1 VRIDTLTYNNVQ
13 TQGTRQRA
21 WLRQYSPQHLE
32 QCAALVL
39 QALRLRQPS
48 ASQSTLV
55 LGAGACTEIP
65 LDDLARASDEV
76 VLADFD
82 LAAIQQARGE
92 LASPALGKRIHLLQ
106 CDISGGISAALDRLV
121 ERQPWTLLVPQGPQA
136 VFDAAAHCL
145 EQCPVPDPPQVEGLG
160 AGGCGVVISSL
171 VLSQLFSYPLL
182 DILDHVQ
189 RIAPTYLGEQER
201 HRRYQEAAQAFRI
214 RVISAHLHLLR
225 ELVDMGGVVVLLSDV
240 RGFVFNIYGTDHD
253 AEHRRTIPVVP
264 RTLPDLVREN
274 FAVIEEAHWDWLTD
288 LPGKGGLGRGYEVI
302 GLALDLSRE
311 GYLLD
316 TVPESQLP
324 VPRHP
329 LP

>member
-13 TQGTRQRA
+13 TQGARQRA
-21 WLRQYSPQHLE
+21 WLRQYSPQHL
-32 QCAALVL
+32 QHCAALT
-39 QALRLRQPS
+39 LRAFKLRQPA

-55 LGAGACTEIP
+55 LGAGACTEVP

-82 LAAIQQARGE
+82 LAAIQQGRDE
-92 LASPALGKRIHLLQ
+92 LVSPALRKRIHLLQ
-106 CDISGGISAALDRLV
+106 CDISGGISASLKRLV

-145 EQCPVPDPPQVEGLG
+145 EQCTVPDPPQLEGLG

-171 VLSQLFSYPLL
+171 LLSQLFSYPLL

-189 RIAPTYLGEQER
+189 RIAPDYPGEQER
-201 HRRYQEAAQAFRI
+201 HRHYQEASQAFRI

-225 ELVDMGGVVVLLSDV
+225 ELVDIGGVVVLLSDV
-240 RGFVFNIYGTDHD
+240 RGFAFNVYGTDHD
-253 AEHRRTIPVVP
+253 AEHRRTIPIVP

-274 FAVIEEAHWDWLTD
+274 FAVIEEARWDWLTD
-288 LPGKGGLGRGYEVI
+288 LPEKNKLGRGYEVI
-302 GLALDLSRE
+302 GLVL
-311 GYLLD
+311 
-316 TVPESQLP
+316 VPAP
-324 VPRHP
+324 GGTAG
-329 LP
+329 